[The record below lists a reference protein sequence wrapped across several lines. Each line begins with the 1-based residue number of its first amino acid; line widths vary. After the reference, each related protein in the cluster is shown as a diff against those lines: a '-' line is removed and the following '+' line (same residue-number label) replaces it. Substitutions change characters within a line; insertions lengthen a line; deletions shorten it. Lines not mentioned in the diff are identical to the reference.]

1 MNKRNNGKTMTG
13 DDGTPLFVG
22 RDVATALGYKY
33 FRDALRQHVD
43 PEDKGVVK
51 CDSLGGTQKMT
62 VINESSPLFLQ
73 RSLFSL
79 FSLFPFLSFYTLPS
93 FTPFTLLVLKQGAAL
108 GTIGPLGEK
117 VLNKLKK

>member
-13 DDGTPLFVG
+13 DDGRPLFVG

-62 VINESSPLFLQ
+62 A
-73 RSLFSL
+73 
-79 FSLFPFLSFYTLPS
+79 
-93 FTPFTLLVLKQGAAL
+93 FTLLVLKQGAAL